1 MTQREKDTPQVYCPG
16 QSRHRAR
23 TSDREG
29 AGLHLCDKH
38 GLVPTLFY
46 RWQKEMMENMAA
58 LFERQAGS
66 ETTALKRENEA
77 LRQRLADKDRVIA
90 QIMEDFVAVKK
101 TIGGL

>member
-1 MTQREKDTPQVYCPG
+1 VKRTRRKFTPQDKAAIVREHLIEKVPV
-16 QSRHRAR
+16 
-23 TSDREG
+23 SD
-29 AGLHLCDKH
+29 LCDKH

-66 ETTALKRENEA
+66 ETTTLKRENEA

-90 QIMEDFVAVKK
+90 QIMEDFVAVKEAH
-101 TIGGL
+101 GGL

>member
-1 MTQREKDTPQVYCPG
+1 MKRTRRKFTPQDKAAIVREHLIEKVPV
-16 QSRHRAR
+16 
-23 TSDREG
+23 SD
-29 AGLHLCDKH
+29 LCDKH
-38 GLVPTLFY
+38 GLKPTLFY
-46 RWQKEMMENMAA
+46 RWQKDMLENMAS

-66 ETTALKRENEA
+66 ESATLKRENEA

>member
-1 MTQREKDTPQVYCPG
+1 MKRTRRKFTPQDKAAIVREHLVEKVPV
-16 QSRHRAR
+16 
-23 TSDREG
+23 SD
-29 AGLHLCDKH
+29 LCDKH
-38 GLVPTLFY
+38 GLKPTLFY
-46 RWQKEMMENMAA
+46 RWQKDMLENMAS

-66 ETTALKRENEA
+66 ESATLKRENEA